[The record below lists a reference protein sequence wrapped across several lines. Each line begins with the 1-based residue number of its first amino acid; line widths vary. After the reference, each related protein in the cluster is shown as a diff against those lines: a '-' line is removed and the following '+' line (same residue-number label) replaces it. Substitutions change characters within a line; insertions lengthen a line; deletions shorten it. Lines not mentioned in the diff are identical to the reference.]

1 MIRHQKTIFSA
12 ALLALLSPGLQKL
25 SVAAVAPL
33 TPPPSLPGQSPT
45 SSITRQ
51 EITEDFHPEAAK
63 ANPYQKSGSERLLS
77 EVTRDFLG
85 IDQETPES
93 RQDLTQR
100 ALLYLRYKKNAL
112 SRSERA
118 SLLSSC
124 NSKLEPQAFCQDLS
138 AAPHSQDQRAK
149 KDRLSKQRAEKSA
162 KQNAQRIQAGDFE
175 SLKILSQEDLREA
188 LKKIREVAEL
198 DSILKKVLQ
207 AKPQPGSPLPA
218 AFAFKMEEF
227 LPNDTARKAA
237 IQLYEKAIQEETGV
251 DETALRVRLRL
262 SLLKIWENNCPAAL
276 PHLKFLSENSTPTTD
291 FAPRALFWKHQCGIQ
306 LKKSE
311 HSTEAKKA
319 LFQRYPFSLQS
330 VLIQMDE
337 PSPTS
342 PHTTRTDSPTQARI
356 QGTHPFNLRIREI
369 EALLK
374 LREPEYARQLL
385 NRSETQLDAIPA
397 RVKLY
402 LAALTLRMDDSI
414 RRFKLLSSAFRE
426 DPNLLSKTSL
436 ELFYPRKTDLT
447 PQHKV
452 GSLDPMLVLSL
463 IRQESAFNIRAR
475 SPAGAMGLMQIMPK
489 TARRF
494 HRMKNPNQ
502 LYNPTFNLE
511 VGSRYFSN
519 LLRNYDGDAELA
531 LAAYNAGPK
540 RVEEWLKRYP
550 VKDRA
555 LFIDL
560 IPFKETRDYVSSI
573 ARNYFWYVSLYSDRL
588 NNPTEGRKELGK
600 VFNLFKS

>member
-12 ALLALLSPGLQKL
+12 ALLALLSSGLQKL
-25 SVAAVAPL
+25 SVAAVEPL

-51 EITEDFHPEAAK
+51 EIIEDFHPETAK
-63 ANPYQKSGSERLLS
+63 TNPHQKSGSERLLS
-77 EVTRDFLG
+77 EVTGYFLG

-93 RQDLTQR
+93 RQDLTNR
-100 ALLYLRYKKNAL
+100 ALLYLRYKKNTL
-112 SRSERA
+112 SRSEKA
-118 SLLSSC
+118 SLLNSC
-124 NSKLEPQAFCQDLS
+124 SSKLEPQAFCQDLS
-138 AAPHSQDQRAK
+138 PTPHSQGQHGK
-149 KDRLSKQRAEKSA
+149 KDRLSKQRGEKSA
-162 KQNAQRIQAGDFE
+162 KQNAHRIQAGDFE
-175 SLKILSQEDLREA
+175 SLKSVSQDDLREA

-207 AKPQPGSPLPA
+207 AKPQPGSPLSA
-218 AFAFKMEEF
+218 AFGFKMEEF
-227 LPNDTARKAA
+227 LPNDTARKSA
-237 IQLYEKAIQEETGV
+237 IQLYEKAIQEETGI
-251 DETALRVRLRL
+251 DETTLKVRLRL
-262 SLLKIWENNCPAAL
+262 SLLKIWENDCPAAL

-311 HSTEAKKA
+311 DSTEAKKA

-342 PHTTRTDSPTQARI
+342 PHTTRIDSPTQARI

-369 EALLK
+369 EVLLK
-374 LREPEYARQLL
+374 LREPGYARQLL
-385 NRSETQLDAIPA
+385 NRSETQLDAVPA

-426 DPNLLSKTSL
+426 DPNLISKTSL

-447 PQHKV
+447 PQQKV

-511 VGSRYFSN
+511 VGSRYFSK

-588 NNPTEGRKELGK
+588 NKPTEGRKELGK